1 VRERAVQAEA
11 MTIRTLLAAPLLLL
25 LPAAGQAGD
34 VEVRIDN
41 LRNGKGVVHLCLT
54 ANPAHFPDCATDPRA
69 KKASVAPGAAGKV
82 MLSGVSPGGYALSVF
97 HDENANTKFDTFLKV
112 PKEGFGFSR
121 NPTIRFGAPKF
132 SQVRFEVGAG
142 IARQTVRMQY
152 LL

>member
-1 VRERAVQAEA
+1 
-11 MTIRTLLAAPLLLL
+11 MTLRILLAVPLLAL

-34 VEVRIDN
+34 VEVRVEK

-54 ANPAHFPDCATDPRA
+54 ADPAHFPDCAADPKA
-69 KKASVAPGAAGKV
+69 KKKSVAAAAFGTV
-82 MLSGVSPGGYALSVF
+82 TLANVSPGAYALSVF
-97 HDENANTKFDTFLKV
+97 HDENGNTKFDTFLKI

-121 NPTIRFGAPKF
+121 NPVVRFGAPKF
-132 SQVRFEVGAG
+132 SEVRFQVGPG

>member
-1 VRERAVQAEA
+1 
-11 MTIRTLLAAPLLLL
+11 MTHRTLFALPLLALL
-25 LPAAGQAGD
+25 TAAGQTGE
-34 VEVRIDN
+34 VEVRVEK
-41 LRNGKGVVHLCLT
+41 LRSGKGVVHLCLT
-54 ANPAHFPDCATDPRA
+54 ANPKHFPNCETDPRA
-69 KKASVAPGAAGKV
+69 QRKSVPAAASGKAVTLPGVAPGA
-82 MLSGVSPGGYALSVF
+82 YALSVF

-142 IARQTVRMQY
+142 ITRQTVRMQY

>member
-1 VRERAVQAEA
+1 
-11 MTIRTLLAAPLLLL
+11 MTIRPLLAAPFLALLT
-25 LPAAGQAGD
+25 AAGAPGQSGD
-34 VEVRIDN
+34 VEVRIEK

-54 ANPAHFPDCATDPRA
+54 ANPKHFPDCAGDPQA
-69 KKASVAPGAAGKV
+69 KKKSVSAAAVKPVTLPGIAPGA
-82 MLSGVSPGGYALSVF
+82 YALSVF

-121 NPTIRFGAPKF
+121 NPTVRFGAPKF

-142 IARQTVRMQY
+142 IARQTIRMQY